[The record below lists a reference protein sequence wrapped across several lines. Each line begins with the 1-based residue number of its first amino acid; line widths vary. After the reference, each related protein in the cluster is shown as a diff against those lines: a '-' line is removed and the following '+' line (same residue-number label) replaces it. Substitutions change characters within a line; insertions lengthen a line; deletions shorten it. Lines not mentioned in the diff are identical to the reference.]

1 VVLGFGGFI
10 GLVGF
15 AGFAGFDGGVW
26 ILLYCHF
33 RRTAV

>member
-10 GLVGF
+10 GLV
-15 AGFAGFDGGVW
+15 GFAGFDGGVW

>member
-15 AGFAGFDGGVW
+15 TGFDGGVW

-33 RRTAV
+33 RRAAV